1 MGAASVS
8 LMFNP
13 SAVAGAACSTSL
25 SLPGEAAQ
33 YVVTPPSGVTL
44 AFPNTVF
51 RFNGLG
57 QPIADPGGGL
67 LANQIITVT
76 GTSARIY
83 DRASGD
89 RPCLLGVKRGAT
101 LIEVIM
107 FMVIVGIAVAA
118 VMSVFVGTTR
128 ASAEPL
134 IRKQALAIAES
145 LLEEVRLM
153 PFTFCDPDDPAAT
166 TAIGAGRFC
175 GARNVGA
182 GGRSET
188 RYAPLTPFD
197 NVNDYNGFAMA
208 GGILDITDPPIPGLG
223 AYSATVAVTPF
234 AFGGIAAADVLLI
247 TVTVTGPGG
256 TAVTFDGI
264 RTRHAPT
271 L

>member
-1 MGAASVS
+1 MSS
-8 LMFNP
+8 R
-13 SAVAGAACSTSL
+13 S
-25 SLPGEAAQ
+25 E
-33 YVVTPPSGVTL
+33 
-44 AFPNTVF
+44 
-51 RFNGLG
+51 
-57 QPIADPGGGL
+57 
-67 LANQIITVT
+67 
-76 GTSARIY
+76 
-83 DRASGD
+83 
-89 RPCLLGVKRGAT
+89 RGAT

-166 TAIGAGRFC
+166 TAMVPADCAIQETLGPE
-175 GARNVGA
+175 NVA
-182 GGRSET
+182 ET

-208 GGILDITDPPIPGLG
+208 GGILDITNTTITGLSAYG
-223 AYSATVAVTPF
+223 ASVAVTPM
-234 AFGGIAAADVLLI
+234 AFGGIAATDVLLI
-247 TVTVTGPGG
+247 TVTVTGPGQ
-256 TAVTFDGI
+256 TTVTIDGI